1 MHPTA
6 TSAERPPAPAAPPS
20 LPVRLPFAVLRE
32 AYRRASLHGRK
43 IPDSWEWSH
52 ALHAVLADPAF
63 AERRRLAELRDQIH
77 ACDYDINEGAVRVAN
92 ARDHLDSA
100 VAALER
106 RHLVRDVLIDEAL
119 RLETAIVSTTP

>member
-1 MHPTA
+1 MHPIA
-6 TSAERPPAPAAPPS
+6 IPVERPPPAPNHAN

-52 ALHAVLADPAF
+52 ALHGVLADPAF

-77 ACDYDINEGAVRVAN
+77 ACDYDVREGALRVLRVQA
-92 ARDHLDSA
+92 DLETA

-119 RLETAIVSTTP
+119 RLETTIVSTTP